1 MAIVTY
7 DPEDHHEIIKCAW
20 EKYPNFRGIV
30 HASTT
35 AVTPT
40 SVTYLDQDGVSHR
53 LEADSV
59 VICGGMKAQ
68 RDEALAFYGSAPRF
82 FMTGDC
88 EKVANLQAG
97 NRSAMGKVA
106 QL

>member
-1 MAIVTY
+1 M
-7 DPEDHHEIIKCAW
+7 
-20 EKYPNFRGIV
+20 
-30 HASTT
+30 
-35 AVTPT
+35 
-40 SVTYLDQDGVSHR
+40 
-53 LEADSV
+53 
-59 VICGGMKAQ
+59 ICGGMKAQ
-68 RDEALAFYGSAPRF
+68 RDEALAFYGAAPRF

>member
-1 MAIVTY
+1 M
-7 DPEDHHEIIKCAW
+7 
-20 EKYPNFRGIV
+20 
-30 HASTT
+30 
-35 AVTPT
+35 
-40 SVTYLDQDGVSHR
+40 
-53 LEADSV
+53 
-59 VICGGMKAQ
+59 VICGGMNSL
-68 RDEALAFYGSAPRF
+68 RDEALQFFGSADRF